1 MFDKIGEYGWKT
13 TLLMVAVGITV
24 GIFFLQAILSSVVA
38 STTNSTIEVGR
49 LLAKLESSN
58 DKVDDQLSRI
68 QELGL
73 KADQLEASLTDRAEQ
88 SELLESRIN
97 SLLDRVAGGNDGAK
111 EAQLAALLKVL
122 DALKENQ
129 SASLLVDY
137 SREIETLKNA
147 KIEVMNFVPT
157 GFESTKELG
166 SFRHCKLTE
175 YYWEGHC
182 SLKLDRSSIS
192 FADGAKP
199 PIWSIKLKE
208 QLRGGQRSS
217 MIYPDF
223 CQVVCF
229 P

>member
-137 SREIETLKNA
+137 SREIETPVSYTHLTL
-147 KIEVMNFVPT
+147 PT
-157 GFESTKELG
+157 I
-166 SFRHCKLTE
+166 
-175 YYWEGHC
+175 C
-182 SLKLDRSSIS
+182 S
-192 FADGAKP
+192 
-199 PIWSIKLKE
+199 
-208 QLRGGQRSS
+208 
-217 MIYPDF
+217 
-223 CQVVCF
+223 V
-229 P
+229 